1 MSITTTWSVEQMDCY
16 PQFEGQA
23 NVVFAVRWCVNA
35 TDGTFYATAYGTQ
48 GLTYVAGS
56 VYTPYTDLKLDQVVG
71 WVQAD
76 MGPEQV
82 ARIEDSVI
90 NQIDNQKN
98 PPITTLP
105 LPWSS

>member
-1 MSITTTWSVEQMDCY
+1 MGITIIWSVEKMDCY

-48 GLTYVAGS
+48 GVTYVAGS
-56 VYTPYTDLKLDQVVG
+56 SYTPYADLTPNQVVG
-71 WVQAD
+71 WVQTD

-82 ARIEDSVI
+82 AQIESSVA
-90 NQIDNQKN
+90 NQIDDQKN
-98 PPITTLP
+98 PSIATLP